1 MNTFDT
7 YMLKKP
13 FDSSIESI
21 FETLSDGLF
30 THSFYLHDDFI
41 KFDPCTYA
49 NNAFLMLSGFSKES
63 IISLYPNMLFKKVSD
78 SFYEQALRDYISN
91 KKSSYQ
97 TYLSTADN
105 KPIPVI
111 LNVSVQETDGMLY
124 ATCVIKKNNSLT
136 RNTDLPDTSADNNA
150 SQIDQMTVLSTLI
163 SGIAHEIN
171 NPNNIISLSTDL
183 VRDIWGEVYEY
194 IESNTMDSSAIFIH
208 SQDIASLNQNV
219 RNLLDNI
226 ISGSDRINRTISAV
240 RDFVRMDSTERMTD
254 CNIFSIIKSSLMLC
268 DDLIAKST
276 SDFVVQ
282 CDHDIPHVM
291 AYLRLVQ
298 QAIVNVV
305 KNACEALTER
315 SQKIVLSVQYQKET
329 NSVLLSITDEG
340 QGIAADTL
348 PQIYNP
354 FFTTKRNRGSLG
366 LGLSVTQA
374 IMNKHKGSISIDSK
388 HGFGTTVVLRFPAVQ
403 KVLHQ
408 K

>member
-7 YMLKKP
+7 FTLKRP

-21 FETLSDGLF
+21 FETLSDGIF

-41 KFDPCTYA
+41 KFDTCTYA
-49 NNAFLMLSGFSKES
+49 NRAFLTLSGFSKES
-63 IISLYPNMLFKKVSD
+63 VGSLYPNQLFKSE
-78 SFYEQALRDYISN
+78 SETFYEQALRDYISH
-91 KKSSYQ
+91 KRSSYQ
-97 TYLSTADN
+97 TFLTTAEN
-105 KPIPVI
+105 RVIPVI
-111 LNVSVQETDGMLY
+111 LNISVQEIGGTLF
-124 ATCVIKKNNSLT
+124 ATCIIKKNNPLT
-136 RNTDLPDTSADNNA
+136 NNTDETETTAENSEN
-150 SQIDQMTVLSTLI
+150 QIDHMTVLTTLI

-183 VRDIWGEVYEY
+183 VHDIWGEVFEY
-194 IESNTMDSSAIFIH
+194 IESNTLDSSDIFIH
-208 SQDIASLNQNV
+208 GQDITSLNQNV

-226 ISGSDRINRTISAV
+226 ISGSDRINRTISSI
-240 RDFVRMDSTERMTD
+240 RDFVRIDSTEKMTD
-254 CNIFSIIKSSLMLC
+254 CNIVSIIKSSLMLC
-268 DDLIAKST
+268 DDCITKST

-282 CDHDIPHVM
+282 YDHDIPHVM

-298 QAIVNVV
+298 QAIVNVI

-315 SQKIVLSVQYQKET
+315 SQTILLSVRYQRET

-348 PQIYNP
+348 TQMYTP
-354 FFTTKRNRGSLG
+354 FFTTKRNNGNLG

-374 IMNKHKGSISIDSK
+374 IMHKHKGTISIDSK

-403 KVLHQ
+403 KVLQ
-408 K
+408 KK

>member
-7 YMLKKP
+7 FTLKRP

-21 FETLSDGLF
+21 FDTLSDGIF

-41 KFDPCTYA
+41 KFDACTYA
-49 NNAFLMLSGFSKES
+49 NRAFLELSGFSKES
-63 IISLYPNMLFKKVSD
+63 IASLYPNMLFKRESD
-78 SFYEQALRDYISN
+78 SFYEQALRGYISH
-91 KKSSYQ
+91 KKSYYQ
-97 TYLSTADN
+97 TFLTTAEN
-105 KPIPVI
+105 RAIPVSV
-111 LNVSVQETDGMLY
+111 NVSVQEIDGTLY
-124 ATCVIKKNNSLT
+124 ATCIIKKNISLT
-136 RNTDLPDTSADNNA
+136 RTTEISDASTDNITP
-150 SQIDQMTVLSTLI
+150 QIDQMTVLTTLI

-194 IESNTMDSSAIFIH
+194 IESNTMDSSEIFIH
-208 SQDIASLNQNV
+208 GQDIASLSQNI

-226 ISGSDRINRTISAV
+226 ISGSDRINRTISAI
-240 RDFVRMDSTERMTD
+240 RDFVRIDSTEKMTD
-254 CNIFSIIKSSLMLC
+254 CNIVSIIKSSLMLC
-268 DDLIAKST
+268 DDIITKST
-276 SDFVVQ
+276 SDFVVEY
-282 CDHDIPHVM
+282 DHDIPHVM
-291 AYLRLVQ
+291 AFLRLVQ

-315 SQKIVLSVQYQKET
+315 SQKIVLSVRYQRET

-340 QGIAADTL
+340 QGIATDTL
-348 PQIYNP
+348 PQIYTP
-354 FFTTKRNRGSLG
+354 FFTTKRNRGNLG

-374 IMNKHKGSISIDSK
+374 IMNKHKGSITIDSK

>member
-7 YMLKKP
+7 ITLKKP
-13 FDSSIESI
+13 FDSSTESL
-21 FETLSDGLF
+21 FETISDGII

-41 KFDPCTYA
+41 RFDTCNYA
-49 NNAFLMLSGFSKES
+49 NRAFLELSGFSKES
-63 IISLYPNMLFKKVSD
+63 IASLYPNVLFKKESD
-78 SFYEQALRDYISN
+78 SFYEQALRDYISH

-97 TYLSTADN
+97 TYLSTPEN
-105 KPIPVI
+105 SIIPVI
-111 LNVSVQETDGMLY
+111 LNVSVQDIDGTLY
-124 ATCVIKKNNSLT
+124 ATCIIKKSSSLT
-136 RNTDLPDTSADNNA
+136 SNTDLSDTATP
-150 SQIDQMTVLSTLI
+150 QIDQMTALTTLI

-183 VRDIWGEVYEY
+183 VRDIWSEVYEY

-208 SQDIASLNQNV
+208 GQDIASLSQNV

-226 ISGSDRINRTISAV
+226 ISGSDRINRTISAI
-240 RDFVRMDSTERMTD
+240 RDFVRIDSTEKMTD
-254 CNIFSIIKSSLMLC
+254 CNIISIVKSSLMLC
-268 DDLIAKST
+268 DDIIAKST

-282 CDHDIPHVM
+282 YDHDIPHVM
-291 AYLRLVQ
+291 AYLRMVQ
-298 QAIVNVV
+298 QVIVNVV

-315 SQKIVLSVQYQKET
+315 SQKIVLSVQYKRET

-340 QGIAADTL
+340 QGIAKDTL
-348 PQIYNP
+348 HQIYTP
-354 FFTTKRNRGSLG
+354 FFTTKRNRGNLG

-374 IMNKHKGSISIDSK
+374 IMNKHKGSISIDSQ
-388 HGFGTTVVLRFPAVQ
+388 HGFGTTVVLKFPAVQ

>member
-1 MNTFDT
+1 MNTYDT
-7 YMLKKP
+7 LTLKRP
-13 FDSSIESI
+13 FNSSIESI
-21 FETLSDGLF
+21 FETLSDGIF

-41 KFDPCTYA
+41 KFDTCTYA
-49 NNAFLMLSGFSKES
+49 NSAFLALSGFPGDA
-63 IISLYPNMLFKKVSD
+63 IATLYPNVLFKRESD
-78 SFYEQALRDYISN
+78 SFYEQALRDYISH

-97 TYLSTADN
+97 TFITTAEN
-105 KPIPVI
+105 RVIPVI
-111 LNVSVQETDGMLY
+111 LDISVQDIDGTLY
-124 ATCVIKKNNSLT
+124 ATGIIKKINSLT
-136 RNTDLPDTSADNNA
+136 RNTDTPDTSPDTI
-150 SQIDQMTVLSTLI
+150 SPQIDQMTVLTTLI

-183 VRDIWGEVYEY
+183 VRDIWSEVYEY
-194 IESNTMDSSAIFIH
+194 IESNTMDSSEIFIH
-208 SQDIASLNQNV
+208 GQDIASLSDNV

-226 ISGSDRINRTISAV
+226 LSGSDRINRTISAI
-240 RDFVRMDSTERMTD
+240 RDFVRIDSTEKMTD
-254 CNIFSIIKSSLMLC
+254 CNIISIIKSSLMLC
-268 DDLIAKST
+268 DDLITKST

-282 CDHDIPHVM
+282 YDHDIPHVM

-298 QAIVNVV
+298 QGIVNVV

-315 SQKIVLSVQYQKET
+315 SQKIVLSVRYHRET
-329 NSVLLSITDEG
+329 NAVLLHITDEG

-348 PQIYNP
+348 PQIYTP
-354 FFTTKRNRGSLG
+354 FYTTKRNRGHLG

-374 IMNKHKGSISIDSK
+374 IMNKHKGSISVDSR

>member
-1 MNTFDT
+1 
-7 YMLKKP
+7 
-13 FDSSIESI
+13 
-21 FETLSDGLF
+21 
-30 THSFYLHDDFI
+30 
-41 KFDPCTYA
+41 
-49 NNAFLMLSGFSKES
+49 
-63 IISLYPNMLFKKVSD
+63 
-78 SFYEQALRDYISN
+78 
-91 KKSSYQ
+91 
-97 TYLSTADN
+97 
-105 KPIPVI
+105 
-111 LNVSVQETDGMLY
+111 
-124 ATCVIKKNNSLT
+124 
-136 RNTDLPDTSADNNA
+136 
-150 SQIDQMTVLSTLI
+150 
-163 SGIAHEIN
+163 
-171 NPNNIISLSTDL
+171 
-183 VRDIWGEVYEY
+183 
-194 IESNTMDSSAIFIH
+194 
-208 SQDIASLNQNV
+208 
-219 RNLLDNI
+219 
-226 ISGSDRINRTISAV
+226 
-240 RDFVRMDSTERMTD
+240 MTD